1 MRSYSGSINEIY
13 YIYYIYLFIYLLESH
28 LALQSSSLGYQVYP
42 LSHLSSPR
50 ITIFTIALGLLWI
63 SLCRQHAFWNAIEH
77 IVTVLSER
85 FTPAAFRGMNA
96 SCSVTKREGLE
107 NPRKGLTLR
116 KGWDANLFYRNVNFP
131 KFKGTTGNKRAW
143 NTDEESMK
151 NSYKLVRN
159 L

>member
-1 MRSYSGSINEIY
+1 MGPSMAFIIFT
-13 YIYYIYLFIYLLESH
+13 IFIYLLGSH
-28 LALQSSSLGYQVYP
+28 LALQSSSLGYQVYS

-63 SLCRQHAFWNAIEH
+63 SLCRQHAFRDAIEH
-77 IVTVLSER
+77 VVTVLSER
-85 FTPAAFRGMNA
+85 FTPVAFRGMNA
-96 SCSVTKREGLE
+96 SCSATKREGVE

-116 KGWDANLFYRNVNFP
+116 REWDANLFYRNVNFP
-131 KFKGTTGNKRAW
+131 QFKGTTGNKRAR
-143 NTDEESMK
+143 NTDEKSIK